1 MGADVRANRGQLD
14 PEVRGYLQR
23 RHDTVHEVVDTAP
36 VFGKRYMAAADELDD
51 LQDLL
56 GIVER

>member
-1 MGADVRANRGQLD
+1 MRANRGQLD